1 MGQILQMVP
10 ADYSEKCVR
19 QKFSWWKKKYENL
32 FIIITP
38 WEWFHT
44 ELYTRVLYL
53 MILTD
58 MKILDTVYCKAALG
72 ITLHAMRQHSPC
84 PGDPRGRVGLV
95 SHEQPEGWIVE
106 SMHFHGPNVVI
117 CKVVSGNQ

>member
-1 MGQILQMVP
+1 MTLIGEYLP
-10 ADYSEKCVR
+10 PPTLEHLPDLE
-19 QKFSWWKKKYENL
+19 
-32 FIIITP
+32 
-38 WEWFHT
+38 
-44 ELYTRVLYL
+44 ELLNCFPGRDPIVLGNPNAYP
-53 MILTD
+53 
-58 MKILDTVYCKAALG
+58 LDTVYCKAAFG